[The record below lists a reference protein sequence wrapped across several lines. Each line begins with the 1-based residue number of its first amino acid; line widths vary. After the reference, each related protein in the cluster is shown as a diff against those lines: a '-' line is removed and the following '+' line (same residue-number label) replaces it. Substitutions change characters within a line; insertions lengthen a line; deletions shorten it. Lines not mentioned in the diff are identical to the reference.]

1 LNFGQS
7 DKQQMAE
14 RLLEL
19 CQQAGQAIVDI
30 YQSAE
35 PVLVEQKQ
43 DGSPLTRAD
52 KTSHDIISQG
62 LASLTPQWP
71 VLSEEQALPDFAER
85 SQWSPYW
92 LLDPL
97 DGTREFIAR
106 SGEFTINI
114 ALIEHHRPVLG
125 MVYIPLQQMAYLGLV
140 EEKKA
145 LRIDNTGR
153 NNIACSDKTSGD
165 VIRVLSSSRH
175 AGPELES
182 CIDKLSRHFQSVDR
196 ATAGSALKF
205 CRLAEGAADI
215 YPRFAPCCEWDTAAG
230 QAVLEAAGGC
240 LVDMDF
246 KPLQYNRRAS
256 IINPHFY
263 ALGGARKSWAEI
275 LKE

>member
-1 LNFGQS
+1 MSFGQS

-30 YQSAE
+30 YQAAE
-35 PVLVEQKQ
+35 PVVVEQKQ
-43 DGSPLTRAD
+43 DGSPLTQAD
-52 KTSHDIISQG
+52 KASHDIISQG

-71 VLSEEQALPDFAER
+71 VLSEEQALPHFAER

-114 ALIEHHRPVLG
+114 ALIEYHRPVLG
-125 MVYIPLQQMAYLGLV
+125 MIYIPLQQTAYLGLV
-140 EEKKA
+140 EEKKRCVLIRLGTA
-145 LRIDNTGR
+145 ILF
-153 NNIACSDKTSGD
+153 A
-165 VIRVLSSSRH
+165 VITHLAMRLGYGSSRH
-175 AGPELES
+175 AGTELES

-205 CRLAEGAADI
+205 CRLAEGVADI

-246 KPLQYNRRAS
+246 KSLQYNRKAS

-263 ALGGARKSWAEI
+263 ALGGAPTSWTDI